1 MKLIK
6 FLFHFILL
14 ILTGLAANDGA
25 IDVANDLKFGIGVS
39 RLGSGDL
46 IPDWVIGDILFLE
59 QIGDCIAVSMSPVTF
74 KLMILEL
81 LWNVSISMHSSRE
94 SLWFG
99 IFGGNTK
106 GMIFDLGIVSTDL
119 W

>member
-25 IDVANDLKFGIGVS
+25 IDVFNDLKFGIGVS

-46 IPDWVIGDILFLE
+46 LPDSVIGDILFLK
-59 QIGDCIAVSMSPVTF
+59 QIEEFIAVSMSPVTF

-81 LWNVSISMHSSRE
+81 L
-94 SLWFG
+94 
-99 IFGGNTK
+99 
-106 GMIFDLGIVSTDL
+106 
-119 W
+119 